1 MPKNYNMILV
11 DVKSLFTN
19 VLLDETRRII
29 LRKIFGK
36 GKIEASIPR
45 KAMKALLLLCTK
57 NINFIFNEDIYIQ
70 LGGVAICAHN

>member
-36 GKIEASIPR
+36 GKIEASILR
-45 KAMKALLLLCTK
+45 KAMKALLLL
-57 NINFIFNEDIYIQ
+57 
-70 LGGVAICAHN
+70 